1 MPTEEEDFFKNLGI
15 EVEENDSV
23 KNTTEEE
30 NKDKSPEVIENE
42 KIVEESNNLEEQK
55 KEREEE
61 EDNSNPNIYSGI
73 VDLIKE
79 EAGLFANFD
88 KKIEKPEDLIE
99 GIRFEILEGIEDY
112 KNSLPRE
119 FKQIIEGA
127 EAGVDWTTMKALK
140 ANEVKLNSV
149 SDSDIENNEDVAKDI
164 FIAHLK
170 ATTNWNE
177 YKISREYQKALD
189 LEEVAE
195 RAKEGLD
202 ELKAINSEDERRVL
216 KEAEERVRREQ
227 EEFKQSL
234 INLKRDV
241 YETKDLIPNV
251 KLSDKDKADL
261 FTQMTKPVEFDGYG
275 NGISKV
281 QAIREKNPV
290 QFEKMLNL
298 LVMKGVFD
306 EKPNFDFIVKPTKTN
321 TIKKLEETAQRELEL
336 RKSGQFKNIEKSNFA
351 DQLGKSLG
359 VKD

>member
-15 EVEENDSV
+15 EVEEDSSS
-23 KNTTEEE
+23 KNIADEE
-30 NKDKSPEVIENE
+30 NKGKSPEEIESE
-42 KIVEESNNLEEQK
+42 KITEEPTQVEETK
-55 KEREEE
+55 KEEE
-61 EDNSNPNIYSGI
+61 EDNTSSNIYSGI

-88 KKIEKPEDLIE
+88 RKIEKPEDLIE

-112 KNSLPRE
+112 KNSLPKE

-127 EAGVDWTTMKALK
+127 ESGVDWTTMKAIK
-140 ANEVKLNSV
+140 ANEVKLNAV
-149 SDSDIENNEDVAKDI
+149 SELDIEENEDIARDI

-177 YKISREYQKALD
+177 AKIKKECQKAID
-189 LEEVAE
+189 LEELVD

-202 ELKAINSEDERRVL
+202 ELKQINAEDERRVVE
-216 KEAEERVRREQ
+216 EARNKAKREQ
-227 EEFKQSL
+227 EDLKQSL
-234 INLKRDV
+234 INLKKDV

-261 FTQMTKPVEFDGYG
+261 FTQMTKPVEFDSYG

-281 QAIREKNPV
+281 QAIRERNPV